1 MLRAATTRATK
12 SGRAITIDL
21 AFVVERLERGV
32 CEVTGLPLDFT
43 SNSPF
48 VPSLDR
54 RDNAQGYT
62 PENTQVVV
70 LMYNSA
76 KSAGT
81 HDDVMK
87 LCEALCTAAK
97 R

>member
-12 SGRAITIDL
+12 SGRTITIDL

-32 CEVTGLPLDFT
+32 CEVTGLPFDFT

-87 LCEALCTAAK
+87 LCEALCIAAK